1 MCPDLDLLFQ
11 DLHRQRT
18 KGEPLVQIRRGEWAR
33 KDHYYNAYQGRE
45 YAFAKPNPA
54 LEMLTMALQPVLG
67 ADIKSIRML
76 RDLMKVDPE
85 MLEMAL
91 GVLFYWKV

>member
-1 MCPDLDLLFQ
+1 
-11 DLHRQRT
+11 
-18 KGEPLVQIRRGEWAR
+18 
-33 KDHYYNAYQGRE
+33 
-45 YAFAKPNPA
+45 
-54 LEMLTMALQPVLG
+54 MALQPVLG
-67 ADIKSIRML
+67 SDIKSVRML